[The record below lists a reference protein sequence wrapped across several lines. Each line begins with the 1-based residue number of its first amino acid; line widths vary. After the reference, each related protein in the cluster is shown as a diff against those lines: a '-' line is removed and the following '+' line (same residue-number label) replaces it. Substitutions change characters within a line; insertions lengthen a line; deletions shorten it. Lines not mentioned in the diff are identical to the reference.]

1 MTVII
6 IENSKLIG
14 KFLSEKVNVEDPVG
28 VVEKLRDAVSL
39 LGTSSYNTASCEME
53 LAKARGLLA
62 EEYKSYQATTAKS
75 IIEGKLSEHIY
86 YRTLCDSQDKQL
98 HYMIESLR
106 TIISYLKTEINSVR
120 N

>member
-1 MTVII
+1 MTSLIR
-6 IENSKLIG
+6 ENTVLIG

-39 LGTSSYNTASCEME
+39 LGTSSYNTAQCEME
-53 LAKARGLLA
+53 LVKARGILA
-62 EEYKSYQATTAKS
+62 EEYKSYSTTTAKN
-75 IIEGKLSEHIY
+75 IIEGKLFEQIY
-86 YRTLCDSQDKQL
+86 YKTLCESQDKQL
-98 HYMIESLR
+98 HYMCEALR